1 MNVVEKTM
9 DAYEIADNLYN
20 DSVINQN
27 DIVTIENCDLKTYFE
42 MLLIIFMEGLFKFC
56 SYSINENNKFNLN
69 VIKPNDI
76 IKINSYFKKIKIVLN
91 FNIFEVS
98 EWHTNHIHK
107 YITYDKLIIH
117 SKTNLNDLYTV
128 FYVDQNVYLVYFE
141 HI

>member
-27 DIVTIENCDLKTYFE
+27 DVVTIENCDLKTYFE

>member
-20 DSVINQN
+20 DSVITQN
-27 DIVTIENCDLKTYFE
+27 DIVTVENCDLKTYFE

-69 VIKPNDI
+69 TIKPNDI
-76 IKINSYFKKIKIVLN
+76 TKINSYFKKIKIVLN

-98 EWHTNHIHK
+98 DWNTNHIHK
-107 YITYDKLIIH
+107 YTTYDNLIIH

-128 FYVDQNVYLVYFE
+128 FYVDKNVYLVYFE

>member
-20 DSVINQN
+20 DSVINPN
-27 DIVTIENCDLKTYFE
+27 DIITVENCDLKSYFE

-76 IKINSYFKKIKIVLN
+76 TKINNYFKKIKIVLN

-98 EWHTNHIHK
+98 DWHTNHINK
-107 YITYDKLIIH
+107 YTTYDKIII
-117 SKTNLNDLYTV
+117 SNNTNLNDLYTI
-128 FYVDQNVYLVYFE
+128 FYVGQNVYLVYFE
-141 HI
+141 YL